1 MGTRLIGKLLFAA
14 GFVLAVYG
22 LGEAHPRA
30 VNAGLALLVTGIAAA
45 AINLYQ
51 HAKARRADRQRPEGK

>member
-1 MGTRLIGKLLFAA
+1 MGMRLIGKLLFAA

-22 LGEAHPRA
+22 MGEAKPRI

-51 HAKARRADRQRPEGK
+51 HAKARRIDRKRPES

>member
-1 MGTRLIGKLLFAA
+1 MRLMGKVFFAA

-22 LGEAHPRA
+22 LGEANPRV

-51 HAKARRADRQRPEGK
+51 HAKARRVNRQQPKP

>member
-1 MGTRLIGKLLFAA
+1 MGMRLIGKVFFAA

-22 LGEAHPRA
+22 LSEAKPRI

-45 AINLYQ
+45 AFNLYQ
-51 HAKARRADRQRPEGK
+51 HAKARRVNRQQPKP

>member
-1 MGTRLIGKLLFAA
+1 MGMRLIAKVFFAA

-22 LGEAHPRA
+22 LSEAKPRI

-51 HAKARRADRQRPEGK
+51 HVKARRTDRQRPKP

>member
-1 MGTRLIGKLLFAA
+1 MGMRLIGKLLFAA
-14 GFVLAVYG
+14 GFVLAIYG
-22 LGEAHPRA
+22 LGEANPRV

-51 HAKARRADRQRPEGK
+51 HAKARRVNRQQPKP